1 MKKNLTLL
9 FLLFTLISFGQEDY
23 NKWSVG
29 LNFGS
34 HDAMHPTPKF
44 TKAFQLHHFGANG
57 RYMMNSKV
65 GIMLDVGYDYIDTY
79 DNPVNTNYWRTSVQ
93 GVVNVGNLLCFDT
106 WTKRVGLLVH
116 GGAGFSHLWLNKDLR
131 TVENPSDPLF
141 KGVDDML
148 NYTFGSTVQF
158 MVTDNISLNADLS
171 FVFHNSQTYRWD
183 YSAKNHLNTPIDG
196 TMINT
201 SIGASYYFGK
211 NKKHADWSPSNC
223 MSSPETSP
231 VDNSKYDAYEARIN
245 KLEEMLANKEV
256 IIDKDNDGIADEFDL
271 CPDLKGLYSD
281 NGCPDTDG
289 DGVDDLKDKCPDV
302 AGLHS
307 NNGCP
312 EIEEEVKLV
321 MAKALKGV
329 QFETGKT
336 ILLARSNKALDA
348 VAEVMEDHPEYYLNI
363 NGHTDNI
370 GGTDAN
376 MVLSIGRMQAVVDYL
391 AAKGVA
397 VERMHGKGFG
407 ETAPKASNENKAG
420 QATNRRVEFEV
431 VFE

>member
-1 MKKNLTLL
+1 MPKIKLIIIKMKKNLTLV

-44 TKAFQLHHFGANG
+44 TKAIQLHHFGANG

-158 MVTDNISLNADLS
+158 MVTDNIP
-171 FVFHNSQTYRWD
+171 FH
-183 YSAKNHLNTPIDG
+183 
-196 TMINT
+196 
-201 SIGASYYFGK
+201 
-211 NKKHADWSPSNC
+211 
-223 MSSPETSP
+223 E
-231 VDNSKYDAYEARIN
+231 
-245 KLEEMLANKEV
+245 
-256 IIDKDNDGIADEFDL
+256 
-271 CPDLKGLYSD
+271 
-281 NGCPDTDG
+281 
-289 DGVDDLKDKCPDV
+289 
-302 AGLHS
+302 AGLL
-307 NNGCP
+307 
-312 EIEEEVKLV
+312 KLNCD
-321 MAKALKGV
+321 KALFHLKW
-329 QFETGKT
+329 Q
-336 ILLARSNKALDA
+336 
-348 VAEVMEDHPEYYLNI
+348 
-363 NGHTDNI
+363 
-370 GGTDAN
+370 AN
-376 MVLSIGRMQAVVDYL
+376 MEY
-391 AAKGVA
+391 K
-397 VERMHGKGFG
+397 
-407 ETAPKASNENKAG
+407 ETIKFTSEWHYDFYKSDINMFDKTSQQITEYENMAIEKELKW
-420 QATNRRVEFEV
+420 TK
-431 VFE
+431 